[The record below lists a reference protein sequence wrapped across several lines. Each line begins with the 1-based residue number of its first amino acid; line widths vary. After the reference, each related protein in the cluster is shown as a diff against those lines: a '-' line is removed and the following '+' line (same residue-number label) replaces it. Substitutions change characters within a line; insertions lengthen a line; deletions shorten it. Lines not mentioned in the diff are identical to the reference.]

1 MSLVNRWSGKLRRH
15 RARLTK
21 FGAIGLV
28 GVVADV
34 GGFNVLRYAGLEPL
48 TAKFISTALGI
59 LVSWVGNRYWTFSAT
74 KRQAIRREF
83 VMFLIVCLVGLGI
96 SLGMLFF
103 THYVLDLRTTLD
115 DNLSTNVIGLGL
127 ATAFRY
133 WAMHKHV
140 FTGTPPAKKAP
151 GGKPATSST
160 ATKPGPAAPTPPT
173 ATPPT
178 ATKPPAVTPPAAT
191 SISTPAEPALH
202 R

>member
-1 MSLVNRWSGKLRRH
+1 MSLVNRWSDKLRRH

-34 GGFNVLRYAGLEPL
+34 GGFNVLRYGGVEPL

-83 VMFLIVCLVGLGI
+83 VMFLIVCMVGLGI
-96 SLGMLFF
+96 SLGILFF

-115 DNLSTNVIGLGL
+115 DNISTNVIGLGL

-140 FTGTPPAKKAP
+140 FTGNPTT
-151 GGKPATSST
+151 KPAT
-160 ATKPGPAAPTPPT
+160 AAKAPT
-173 ATPPT
+173 ATE
-178 ATKPPAVTPPAAT
+178 TKPATDTPSSNPAGGAQTGTAGAA
-191 SISTPAEPALH
+191 STTASAPSEPALH

>member
-1 MSLVNRWSGKLRRH
+1 MSLINRWSGKLRRH

-34 GGFNVLRYAGLEPL
+34 GGFNVLRYAGVEPL

-59 LVSWVGNRYWTFSAT
+59 MVSWVGNRYWTFSAT

-115 DNLSTNVIGLGL
+115 DNLSTNVIGLGI

-140 FTGTPPAKKAP
+140 FTGTPAP
-151 GGKPATSST
+151 KPASGNKPAAKPSVKPAISST
-160 ATKPGPAAPTPPT
+160 AVKPPT
-173 ATPPT
+173 AVAPATT
-178 ATKPPAVTPPAAT
+178 APATTTASA
-191 SISTPAEPALH
+191 PAEPALH